1 MMTKAK
7 KAKYIY
13 PLKYL
18 EDGFQKIPIAT
29 RELVNASNVLLAQ
42 KAYAP
47 ALSLSIIAL
56 EECGKIFILDSLLF
70 LRNKENNYFK
80 KSSIS
85 HKDKLAA
92 LQFLIPLLLF
102 ISKYDKKYKDA
113 KTKKRFK
120 KAIHIGLDNLN
131 RQYVELREKM
141 VESDILLLDML
152 KQRGFYTDFYDNQFR
167 IPSEGIEPEITSLT
181 NKLANSYINN
191 IEFIMQNESIRGY
204 LSFAKKVR
212 GSMSIE
218 DWSKIS
224 NLLDIQNEQSIH

>member
-1 MMTKAK
+1 MMIKAK

-120 KAIHIGLDNLN
+120 KAIHIGLDNLKLGNLKNLN
-131 RQYVELREKM
+131 RSIKEKNFFFKKLDISNFTELSHYIIKITKKYKIETIWHLAAN
-141 VESDILLLDML
+141 SDIKD
-152 KQRGFYTDFYDNQFR
+152 GFNDPDNDYKNTFFL
-167 IPSEGIEPEITSLT
+167 IPKFLQI
-181 NKLANSYINN
+181 
-191 IEFIMQNESIRGY
+191 Q
-204 LSFAKKVR
+204 KVN
-212 GSMSIE
+212 M
-218 DWSKIS
+218 
-224 NLLDIQNEQSIH
+224 

>member
-1 MMTKAK
+1 MTKQK
-7 KAKYIY
+7 KTKYIY

-29 RELVNASNVLLAQ
+29 RDLVNASNVLLTQ

-70 LRNKENNYFK
+70 LRDKENNYFK

-85 HKDKLAA
+85 HKNKLDA
-92 LQFLIPLLLF
+92 LQFSIPLLLN
-102 ISKYDKKYKDA
+102 ISKHDKKFTDE
-113 KTKKRFK
+113 KTKRMFET
-120 KAIHIGLDNLN
+120 AIRIELKNLHE
-131 RQYVELREKM
+131 QYIELREKM
-141 VESDILLLDML
+141 PESDIRQLDML

-167 IPSEGIEPEITSLT
+167 TPSEGVEPEITSLA
-181 NKLANSYINN
+181 NKLANSFINN
-191 IEFIMQNESIRGY
+191 IEFILNKEAVRGY
-204 LSFAKKVR
+204 LSFAKKIR
-212 GSMSIE
+212 GTLSIE

-224 NLLDIQNEQSIH
+224 CLLNMQNEEMLH